1 MIIKDPKK
9 CKSSS
14 LDLLILLIGVN
25 EVSQVQLNRQKSK
38 KVHKITAS
46 PRLQSE
52 EDLILNMQRK
62 QEFKSMNQGG
72 HHVLW
77 ILELRSEIGRGLAM
91 KTLI

>member
-1 MIIKDPKK
+1 MIIKDPEK

-72 HHVLW
+72 LW
-77 ILELRSEIGRGLAM
+77 ILELQSEIVPSLAM

>member
-1 MIIKDPKK
+1 MEK
-9 CKSSS
+9 CKSSPF
-14 LDLLILLIGVN
+14 DILILLTGVN

-72 HHVLW
+72 HHVL
-77 ILELRSEIGRGLAM
+77 
-91 KTLI
+91 

>member
-1 MIIKDPKK
+1 LI
-9 CKSSS
+9 S
-14 LDLLILLIGVN
+14 LILLIGVN

-62 QEFKSMNQGG
+62 QEFKSMNQG

-77 ILELRSEIGRGLAM
+77 ILELCGEIGPM
-91 KTLI
+91 KMLMKWLVQFLLGPE